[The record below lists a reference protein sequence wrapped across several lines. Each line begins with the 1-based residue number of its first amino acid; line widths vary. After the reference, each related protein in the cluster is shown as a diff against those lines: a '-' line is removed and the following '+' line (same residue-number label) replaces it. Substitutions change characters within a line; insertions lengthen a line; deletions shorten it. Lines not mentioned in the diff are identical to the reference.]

1 MIMTMTMMM
10 IMMMIMMLTS
20 GYWTL
25 CPLLT
30 HSLFSVSTATSPG
43 LPASTLRNLVS
54 GPDIVLSYRI

>member
-1 MIMTMTMMM
+1 MIVTMTMIM
-10 IMMMIMMLTS
+10 IMMIMMLTS

-25 CPLLT
+25 CPRLT

>member
-1 MIMTMTMMM
+1 MKMTIKMIK

-25 CPLLT
+25 CPRLS

-54 GPDIVLSYRI
+54 GE

>member
-1 MIMTMTMMM
+1 MIVTMTM

-25 CPLLT
+25 CPFLS

-54 GPDIVLSYRI
+54 GE